1 MKITDIA
8 PRRHRLSQ
16 LYIDGEAA
24 VKVDTETL
32 LRRGIAIGDE
42 LDDEELHALLQASAK
57 HRAEEKALYL
67 LEHRAHSKKELE
79 NKITR
84 AEFDREAAR
93 SAVEHMEELGL
104 LNDEDYAR
112 RLANE
117 LFTRKKFGARRVKQE
132 LRQKGIDDALIA
144 AVMDEFST
152 ERSETEENIR
162 AILERKYPMARE
174 DEKVRRRA
182 VAALQRY
189 GYGFVQGVD
198 AAAAELAFLRRRRP
212 QRARLRLARDRPE
225 GRNRQWL
232 LFHRRGQRLHRLRRI
247 GAR

>member
-144 AVMDEFST
+144 AVMDEFPQNV
-152 ERSETEENIR
+152 RKQR
-162 AILERKYPMARE
+162 KHPRHLERNIHGARRR
-174 DEKVRRRA
+174 KVRRRA

-189 GYGFVQGVD
+189 GYGFDEIFSVLNSEEYRKTALLWLQGRFVRC
-198 AAAAELAFLRRRRP
+198 ARRTGC
-212 QRARLRLARDRPE
+212 AKKA
-225 GRNRQWL
+225 
-232 LFHRRGQRLHRLRRI
+232 
-247 GAR
+247 

>member
-79 NKITR
+79 NKILGANERLLVLEHQLFADLLEAISAQLLRIQRT
-84 AEFDREAAR
+84 AFAVAQLDVLASFAEAAVQNNYVKPTVDDSDVLSITEGR
-93 SAVEHMEELGL
+93 HPVIEQMLKGSLFVP
-104 LNDEDYAR
+104 NDTTLD
-112 RLANE
+112 
-117 LFTRKKFGARRVKQE
+117 
-132 LRQKGIDDALIA
+132 
-144 AVMDEFST
+144 
-152 ERSETEENIR
+152 ETENRMLI
-162 AILERKYPMARE
+162 ITGPNMAG
-174 DEKVRRRA
+174 KSTC
-182 VAALQRY
+182 
-189 GYGFVQGVD
+189 
-198 AAAAELAFLRRRRP
+198 
-212 QRARLRLARDRPE
+212 ARMR
-225 GRNRQWL
+225 
-232 LFHRRGQRLHRLRRI
+232 
-247 GAR
+247 

>member
-57 HRAEEKALYL
+57 HRARKRRCTFGAP
-67 LEHRAHSKKELE
+67 RHSKKELE

-189 GYGFVQGVD
+189 GYGFDEIFSVLNS
-198 AAAAELAFLRRRRP
+198 E
-212 QRARLRLARDRPE
+212 E
-225 GRNRQWL
+225 
-232 LFHRRGQRLHRLRRI
+232 
-247 GAR
+247 

>member
-32 LRRGIAIGDE
+32 LRCGIAIGDE

-93 SAVEHMEELGL
+93 SAVEHLS
-104 LNDEDYAR
+104 
-112 RLANE
+112 
-117 LFTRKKFGARRVKQE
+117 
-132 LRQKGIDDALIA
+132 LIH
-144 AVMDEFST
+144 
-152 ERSETEENIR
+152 I
-162 AILERKYPMARE
+162 
-174 DEKVRRRA
+174 
-182 VAALQRY
+182 
-189 GYGFVQGVD
+189 
-198 AAAAELAFLRRRRP
+198 
-212 QRARLRLARDRPE
+212 
-225 GRNRQWL
+225 
-232 LFHRRGQRLHRLRRI
+232 
-247 GAR
+247 

>member
-1 MKITDIA
+1 MDVKKGEVIALIGGNGAGKSTLMKIIMGIYD
-8 PRRHRLSQ
+8 L
-16 LYIDGEAA
+16 DEGEIFMAGQP
-24 VKVDTETL
+24 VKL
-32 LRRGIAIGDE
+32 GKPSASLAQGI
-42 LDDEELHALLQASAK
+42 
-57 HRAEEKALYL
+57 YL
-67 LEHRAHSKKELE
+67 VPQEPMLFPNMTVLE
-79 NKITR
+79 NVLMGFHENE
-84 AEFDREAAR
+84 AELKKRLQK
-93 SAVEHMEELGL
+93 HMEELGL

-132 LRQKGIDDALIA
+132 LHQKGIDDALIA

-189 GYGFVQGVD
+189 GYGFDEIFSVLNS
-198 AAAAELAFLRRRRP
+198 E
-212 QRARLRLARDRPE
+212 E
-225 GRNRQWL
+225 
-232 LFHRRGQRLHRLRRI
+232 
-247 GAR
+247 

>member
-152 ERSETEENIR
+152 NIR

-189 GYGFVQGVD
+189 GYGFDEIFSVLNS
-198 AAAAELAFLRRRRP
+198 E
-212 QRARLRLARDRPE
+212 E
-225 GRNRQWL
+225 
-232 LFHRRGQRLHRLRRI
+232 
-247 GAR
+247 